1 MLTCNAKRYNKFLRL
16 LDKFLLKC
24 RSLAISKVRGLISEG
39 PCHPKACFWLMI
51 DLNNFL
57 NSIYCYRLRLQHV
70 SVQIHVNRQRK
81 TSNLKKMRQ
90 PVVELQGKCRLRL
103 QGAGTCRP
111 GPQHA
116 GSCRPWPQTCKTT
129 RVSAFRH
136 AGDVQAAAASCIF
149 SAGIGV
155 NSQLPKG
162 TNSPPTI
169 SKNSRLH
176 N

>member
-1 MLTCNAKRYNKFLRL
+1 
-16 LDKFLLKC
+16 
-24 RSLAISKVRGLISEG
+24 
-39 PCHPKACFWLMI
+39 MI

-57 NSIYCYRLRLQHV
+57 NSIHCYRLRLQHV

-81 TSNLKKMRQ
+81 TSNLEKVRQ
-90 PVVELQGKCRLRL
+90 PVVELQGKSRLRL
-103 QGAGTCRP
+103 QRAGDL
-111 GPQHA
+111 QA
-116 GSCRPWPQTCKTT
+116 MAAACKKA
-129 RVSAFRH
+129 RVSVFRH
-136 AGDVQAAAASCIF
+136 AGDVHAAAASCIF